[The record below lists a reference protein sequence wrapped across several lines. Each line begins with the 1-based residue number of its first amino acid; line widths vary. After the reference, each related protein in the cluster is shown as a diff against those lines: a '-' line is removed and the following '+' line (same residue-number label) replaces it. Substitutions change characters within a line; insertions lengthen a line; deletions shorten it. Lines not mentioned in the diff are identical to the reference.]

1 MKHNWTITVM
11 LVGLFL
17 LAQVIGLHIV
27 HAYIDPVKTAETGET
42 EWKELPTIAG
52 QGLERPDVE
61 PKVSVI
67 YILVAIIIGTILI
80 LFIMRWQKV
89 MIWKVWF
96 WLAVTLC
103 LHIAFSSFMKSG
115 YALALA
121 VALASLKIF
130 RPTIIVHNVTELFI
144 YGGLAV
150 IFVPILNT
158 TTAIILLI
166 LISLYDMYAVWKS
179 KHMARL
185 AQFQAK
191 SGVFAGLLLPY
202 SPKKIVLTK
211 KQARKQKKGE
221 VSSAIL
227 GGGDIGFP
235 LLFAGVVMKTFGTQA
250 LAISIGAT
258 AALFFL
264 LLYSQKKKFYP
275 AMPFLTAGCLIGYGI
290 LFLL

>member
-11 LVGLFL
+11 LVGMFL

-27 HAYIDPVKTAETGET
+27 QAYIDPVKTAETGQT

-52 QGLERPDVE
+52 QGLERPDVD
-61 PKVSVI
+61 PKVSVV
-67 YILVAIIIGTILI
+67 YILVALIIGTILI

-89 MIWKVWF
+89 IIWKIWF
-96 WLAVTLC
+96 WLAVLLC
-103 LHIAFSSFMKSG
+103 LHIAFASFMSSG
-115 YALALA
+115 YALVLAL
-121 VALASLKIF
+121 VLASLKVF
-130 RPTIIVHNVTELFI
+130 KPTIIIHNATELFI

-158 TTAIILLI
+158 LTAIILLI
-166 LISLYDMYAVWKS
+166 LISFYDMYAVWKS
-179 KHMARL
+179 KHMVRL

-191 SGVFAGLLLPY
+191 SGVFAGLLIPY
-202 SPKKIVLTK
+202 SPKKLILTK
-211 KQARKQKKGE
+211 KQAKKE
-221 VSSAIL
+221 KISSAIL

-235 LLFAGVVMKTFGTQA
+235 LLFAGVVMKTFGVQA

-258 AALFFL
+258 AALFL
-264 LLYSQKKKFYP
+264 LLIYSQKKKFYP
-275 AMPFLTAGCLIGYGI
+275 AMPFLTAGCLIGYGL